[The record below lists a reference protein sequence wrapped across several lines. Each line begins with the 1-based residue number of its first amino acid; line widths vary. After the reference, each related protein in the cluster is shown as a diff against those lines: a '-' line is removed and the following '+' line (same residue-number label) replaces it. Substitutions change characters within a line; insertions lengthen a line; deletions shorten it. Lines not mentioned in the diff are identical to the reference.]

1 MIQIKKYLLFL
12 FEICVNNEEKEI
24 MKKRIATIFRNEIKT
39 KTLIYAERAK
49 VWNILTDYN
58 RYPSWNP
65 FIKSLEGNL
74 TVGEKIRVQIQPPD
88 SGKMVFN
95 PKVLRFIAHQEFA
108 WLGHFIIPGLF
119 DGEHI
124 FILSDNGDGSTTFLH
139 RENFKGLLV
148 PFFRKMLD
156 NNTRRGFHV
165 MNLKL
170 KQLAEQQ

>member
-1 MIQIKKYLLFL
+1 
-12 FEICVNNEEKEI
+12 
-24 MKKRIATIFRNEIKT
+24 MKKSISTIFCNEIKT
-39 KTLIYAERAK
+39 KTLIQADTEK
-49 VWNILTDYN
+49 VWEILTDFN
-58 RYPSWNP
+58 KYPSWNP

-74 TVGEKIRVQIQPPD
+74 TVGNKIRVEIQPPD

-95 PKVLRFIAHQEFA
+95 PKVLRFVLHREFA

-139 RENFKGLLV
+139 KEKFKGLLV
-148 PFFRKMLD
+148 PFFRKMLE
-156 NNTRRGFHV
+156 NNTRRGFEV

-170 KQLAEQQ
+170 KELAEQQ